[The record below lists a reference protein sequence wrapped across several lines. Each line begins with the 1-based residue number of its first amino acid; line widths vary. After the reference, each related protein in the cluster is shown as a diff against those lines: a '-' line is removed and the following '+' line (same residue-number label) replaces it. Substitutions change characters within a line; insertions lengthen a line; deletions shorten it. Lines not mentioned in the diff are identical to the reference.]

1 MSQFAAPAAASGIEW
16 SELNGSLLIVEP
28 REVVKDINTVH
39 GVTDAVRADVTVLDG
54 DQAGKKYDDT
64 LIFPKVLQ
72 SQLASRIGQKVLGR
86 LGQGQA
92 KPSQNPPW
100 MITPATPEDEQKAI
114 AYLSTSPFTAAD
126 IV

>member
-16 SELNGSLLIVEP
+16 SELNGHLLIVEP
-28 REVVKDINTVH
+28 REVVKDISTVH

-54 DQAGKKYDDT
+54 PQTGKKYEDT
-64 LIFPKVLQ
+64 LIFPRALKV
-72 SQLASRIGQKVLGR
+72 QLASRVGQKVLGR

-92 KPSQNPPW
+92 KPGQNPPW
-100 MITPATPEDEQKAI
+100 MLAPATPEDEEKGV
-114 AYLSTSPFTAAD
+114 AYLNTSPFTAAD